1 MVFVVETRNF
11 PGTECVDQIYNTG
24 LYWMSSGAKLQCCV
38 DIHSDVT
45 YFIEGGREHFLSVSE
60 EWYSSI
66 SCIKLPLL
74 LYGEH
79 SLYLLWRATD

>member
-1 MVFVVETRNF
+1 
-11 PGTECVDQIYNTG
+11 
-24 LYWMSSGAKLQCCV
+24 V
-38 DIHSDVT
+38 DIHNEVA

-66 SCIKLPLL
+66 SCIKLFFL

-79 SLYLLWRATD
+79 SLYLLWRATN